1 MEGAIIE
8 IIKKRPDIIILLGE
22 MNVISNWLIAILSKY
37 LKIEVIFWGHG
48 LYGNEKLFKKFLR
61 ITFLN
66 LADKHLLYG
75 KRAREIMIKN
85 GFNSSNLFL
94 IYNSLDF
101 EKQNRHYQKLKNS
114 LKEDENEDLKLIFI
128 GRYQN
133 KRLDILVNA
142 IKKLK
147 NPLY

>member
-1 MEGAIIE
+1 ME
-8 IIKKRPDIIILLGE
+8 
-22 MNVISNWLIAILSKY
+22 M
-37 LKIEVIFWGHG
+37 KIVQ
-48 LYGNEKLFKKFLR
+48 KFLR

-101 EKQNRHYQKLKNS
+101 ENKIDIIKN
-114 LKEDENEDLKLIFI
+114 
-128 GRYQN
+128 
-133 KRLDILVNA
+133 
-142 IKKLK
+142 
-147 NPLY
+147 